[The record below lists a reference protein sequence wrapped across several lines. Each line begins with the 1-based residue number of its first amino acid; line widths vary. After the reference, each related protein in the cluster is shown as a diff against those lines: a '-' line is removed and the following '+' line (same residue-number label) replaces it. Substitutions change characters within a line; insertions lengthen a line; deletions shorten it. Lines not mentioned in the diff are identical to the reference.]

1 MKKLFDTAKVS
12 FYLLPILWL
21 LNNTVYANLGSIDCY
36 NNSGQKVEIDPPIQ
50 FNQASCKQRGG
61 NLARTT
67 LAGTG
72 ETVLVRLTPDEIE
85 QQGLSS
91 KAPIEGVV
99 DGPQGDD
106 NNVTVTRTETTT
118 CTGSLA
124 SCNTAFDISGTAE
137 AAGQSAARGAA
148 RAAREEAAGS
158 DDNKTVWNTCYSTAN
173 GETLTPDK
181 FKECANSAWDDL
193 VISNISSDD
202 VAYRG
207 SSAARE
213 CQAVFAKAANGTDW
227 KDISKDIYSNGS
239 ADLDYNKAVAI
250 FTVRLHGDSKRGQE
264 IPSVTVSKA
273 AKKVAACSQLAAVFG
288 ENFKEG
294 REQEDPYINP
304 EKLTSM
310 DGKITCNLT
319 GLETL
324 DYDECSAL
332 IVAHNSAEI
341 GTAANNTF
349 QQYEAQS
356 LRSEQ
361 QQKLMNMDPN
371 SNVTTEALK
380 TQKDNLATQQDMA
393 ENRRAIQAARLAAIA
408 GFSAAIPTVDDF
420 LDNPAFC
427 ENPVDGAISKFDTH
441 VSQLTTGIGEGK
453 VLCRNLLDGSRF
465 NYFRNGNAKRA
476 GNKIAAEAGV
486 EVAAETM
493 AVSQL
498 GKQKKM
504 IDGAIGKIE
513 GMNTLE
519 LPEDFYQN
527 EDVYMQFCTANPTHP
542 DCQTGFGA
550 AVNVPSFGDYNVGGF
565 GTNQAYQP
573 TDTTESTGSAAS
585 TTSDPTAA
593 NVDTSTA
600 VTKSSPSGGLKG
612 RFGSGATV
620 TEGGGLAQG
629 AGGGGSNPGGG
640 GGGGGSSA
648 GGGGEPQAGATA
660 ASGGTKGLSYIGGR
674 GPSFV
679 GGRGIASRRKNT
691 KNDANPFKNMFDK
704 NKNRNLSSLNFKGK
718 AAIGS
723 KSGNLFQRISS
734 AYDKAN
740 NKGNLLKYETK
751 SIE

>member
-1 MKKLFDTAKVS
+1 MNKRNNKHTSLHICLLLVVSSSFSLSSFGNDTSKAGEERVITITTTTQETHEIKCSAEITDTDCV
-12 FYLLPILWL
+12 
-21 LNNTVYANLGSIDCY
+21 NLAA
-36 NNSGQKVEIDPPIQ
+36 E
-50 FNQASCKQRGG
+50 QRGF
-61 NLARTT
+61 T
-67 LAGTG
+67 LAKDGNGDESGAGGDGSEEDSG
-72 ETVLVRLTPDEIE
+72 EDGSNKNKFWETCEKNNPEKFIKCIE
-85 QQGLSS
+85 
-91 KAPIEGVV
+91 
-99 DGPQGDD
+99 
-106 NNVTVTRTETTT
+106 
-118 CTGSLA
+118 
-124 SCNTAFDISGTAE
+124 TAE
-137 AAGQSAARGAA
+137 QDIKLYNTDK
-148 RAAREEAAGS
+148 S
-158 DDNKTVWNTCYSTAN
+158 DDN
-173 GETLTPDK
+173 
-181 FKECANSAWDDL
+181 
-193 VISNISSDD
+193 IQ
-202 VAYRG
+202 YRG
-207 SSAARE
+207 SQEAKT
-213 CQAVFAKAANGTDW
+213 CQAVFKKASSGANW
-227 KDISKDIYSNGS
+227 KEVSSQTFRDGSYSGI
-239 ADLDYNKAVAI
+239 DYDKAVAI
-250 FTVRLHGDSKRGQE
+250 FAIELGINKERPDNTPE
-264 IPSVTVSKA
+264 A
-273 AKKVAACSQLAAVFG
+273 AINAQKNDILSFAIKKVAACSQVAAAFG
-288 ENFKEG
+288 ENFEEG
-294 REQEDPYINP
+294 HDEKDPYIEP
-304 EKLTSM
+304 EKLTSL
-310 DGKITCNLT
+310 DGKIECHLM

-324 DYDECSAL
+324 DYDECASL
-332 IVAHNSAEI
+332 VFAHNGAEL

-371 SNVTTEALK
+371 SNVTTAALK

-393 ENRRAIQAARLAAIA
+393 EQRRALQAARLATIA
-408 GFSAAIPTVDDF
+408 TMSANIPTKSSY
-420 LDNPAFC
+420 LKSNKLC
-427 ENPVDGAISKFDTH
+427 KRPVDEALSKIDQSIKDH
-441 VSQLTTGIGEGK
+441 VGGIQGG
-453 VLCRNLLDGSRF
+453 VTLCKANIAKFSF
-465 NYFRNGNAKRA
+465 FRNGEAKRV
-476 GNKIAAEAGV
+476 GNTIAAQAGV

-498 GKQKKM
+498 GKQKRM

-550 AVNVPSFGDYNVGGF
+550 SVNVPSFGDYNVGGF

-573 TDTTESTGSAAS
+573 TDTTESTGAAGS
-585 TTSDPTAA
+585 TTSDPTSA

-600 VTKSSPSGGLKG
+600 VTKSNPSGGLKG
-612 RFGSGATV
+612 RFGSPATV
-620 TEGGGLAQG
+620 TEGGSLAQG
-629 AGGGGSNPGGG
+629 AGGGGSSPSGG

-648 GGGGEPQAGATA
+648 GGGGEPQAGATT